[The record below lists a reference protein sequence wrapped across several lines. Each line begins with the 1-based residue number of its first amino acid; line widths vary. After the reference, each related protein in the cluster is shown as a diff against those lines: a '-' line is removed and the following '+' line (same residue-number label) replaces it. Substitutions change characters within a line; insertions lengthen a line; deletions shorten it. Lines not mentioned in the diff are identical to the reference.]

1 MVHISAAYAPFA
13 VHISATNAPFTVHFK
28 ASTHFPQNTN
38 SNYMDI
44 TLVNFMKEQLNLVDL
59 RFKRY
64 MYDKLPWEAR
74 LVGLMGPRGIGKST
88 LVLQHIAETG
98 SEIQEKSLYVS
109 ADHSY
114 FTTHTLAET
123 ADQFVKEGG
132 EWLYIDEVHK
142 YDGWSKELKQTYD
155 SHPELHVF
163 FTGSS
168 VLDILHGE
176 ADLSRRALLFDM
188 QGLSFRE
195 YLDLFHGIKTPI
207 CSLEDV
213 LQGNAQVEGVR
224 HPLPL
229 FSQYLREGYYPFSKE
244 GYFQQRLQQVIR
256 LTMEVDIP
264 QYANMSVATGKK
276 LRRML
281 SIIASNVPYKPEATA
296 LANELKVS
304 RNDISTYLLYM
315 EKAGMIGQLR
325 DETGGMRGLGKTEKV
340 YLDNPNIIYALS
352 GDNANIGNV
361 RETFFYN
368 QTRLTQDV
376 ISSKITDFTI
386 GKYVFEIG
394 GAKKSHKQIKDIDN
408 SFVVRDDVEYAS
420 GDILPLWSFG
430 LMY

>member
-1 MVHISAAYAPFA
+1 M
-13 VHISATNAPFTVHFK
+13 
-28 ASTHFPQNTN
+28 
-38 SNYMDI
+38 
-44 TLVNFMKEQLNLVDL
+44 EL

-64 MYDKLPWEAR
+64 MNDKLPWEAR
-74 LVGLMGPRGIGKST
+74 LVGLMGPRGVGKST
-88 LVLQHIAETG
+88 LVLQHIKELDEATRA
-98 SEIQEKSLYVS
+98 KSLYVS

-114 FTTHTLAET
+114 FTTHSLVDT
-123 ADQFVKEGG
+123 ADQFVREGG
-132 EWLYIDEVHK
+132 EWLFIDEVHK

-155 SHPELHVF
+155 SHPELRVF

-195 YLDLFHGIKTPI
+195 YLELFHEIKTPVKT
-207 CSLEDV
+207 LTEVLHGDV
-213 LQGNAQVEGVR
+213 RIDGVL
-224 HPLPL
+224 HPLP
-229 FSQYLREGYYPFSKE
+229 FFMQYLREGYYPFSKE

-264 QYANMSVATGKK
+264 QYANMSPATGKK
-276 LRRML
+276 LRKML
-281 SIIASNVPYKPEATA
+281 SIIAGNVPYKPEATG

-304 RNDISTYLLYM
+304 RNDIPTFLMYM

-340 YLDNPNIIYALS
+340 YLDNTNLIYALS
-352 GDNANIGNV
+352 GENANIGNV

-368 QTRLTQDV
+368 QTRLNQDV
-376 ISSKITDFTI
+376 ISSKVSDFAI
-386 GKYVFEIG
+386 GKYTFEVG
-394 GAKKSHKQIKDIDN
+394 GAKKSHKQIKDVKDVY
-408 SFVVRDDVEYAS
+408 VVRDDMEYAN

-430 LMY
+430 FFY

>member
-1 MVHISAAYAPFA
+1 
-13 VHISATNAPFTVHFK
+13 
-28 ASTHFPQNTN
+28 
-38 SNYMDI
+38 
-44 TLVNFMKEQLNLVDL
+44 MKEQLELVDL

-64 MYDKLPWEAR
+64 MYGKLPWEAR

-88 LVLQHIAETG
+88 MVLQHLKEMGKAM
-98 SEIQEKSLYVS
+98 QAKSLYVS

-114 FTTHTLAET
+114 FTTHTFIDT

-132 EWLYIDEVHK
+132 EWLFIDEVHK
-142 YDGWSKELKQTYD
+142 YDNWSKELKQIYD
-155 SHPELHVF
+155 SHPDLHVF

-195 YLDLFHGIKTPI
+195 YLEMFHGIKTPVR
-207 CSLEDV
+207 SLGEV
-213 LQGNAQVEGVR
+213 LSGDAQIDGVL
-224 HPLPL
+224 HPLP
-229 FSQYLREGYYPFSKE
+229 FFGQYLKEGYYPFSKE
-244 GYFQQRLQQVIR
+244 GYFQQRLQQVVR

-264 QYANMSVATGKK
+264 QYANMSPATGKK

-281 SIIASNVPYKPEATA
+281 AIIAGNVPYKPEATG

-325 DETGGMRGLGKTEKV
+325 DETGGMRGLGKTNKV
-340 YLDNPNIIYALS
+340 YLDNTNLVYALS
-352 GDNANIGNV
+352 GDAANIGNL

-368 QTRLTQDV
+368 QTRLTEDV
-376 ISSKITDFTI
+376 IASKVSDFAI
-386 GKYVFEIG
+386 GKYTFEVG
-394 GAKKSHKQIKDIDN
+394 GAKKSHRQIKDVDN
-408 SFVVRDDVEYAS
+408 SYVVRDDVEYAS

-430 LMY
+430 LLY